1 MDKVKVK
8 NCLAI
13 AFGIEVDKIT
23 DESSQLN
30 LPEWDSLKHLNMI
43 VELELE
49 FDIDFEPSEIGEMKD
64 LETIYHFINLKLK

>member
-43 VELELE
+43 VELEVS
-49 FDIDFEPSEIGEMKD
+49 FEIFRKR
-64 LETIYHFINLKLK
+64 TIIVVVISCPPQG